1 VLAERRGSPCQPVS
15 TDPHLLGLP
24 PSGKAIQPAPSTED
38 TMSATQIPPGD
49 YLIVDGVTLWWR
61 DDDPARIHYTT
72 NSSLFTDANG
82 DRPGIR
88 VVFSSDPLSADY
100 SPTNFNRACRAL
112 RAAGKPAPTTDVP
125 EPSRRLRDRLSSA
138 LTLRPGYDRP

>member
-1 VLAERRGSPCQPVS
+1 M
-15 TDPHLLGLP
+15 T
-24 PSGKAIQPAPSTED
+24 
-38 TMSATQIPPGD
+38 ATQIPPGD

-61 DDDPARIHYTT
+61 DDDPGRIHYTT
-72 NSSLFTDANG
+72 NSPMFTDPNG

-100 SPTNFNRACRAL
+100 SPTNFNRASRAL
-112 RAAGKPAPTTDVP
+112 RAAGKPAPPPTDVP
-125 EPSRRLRDRLSSA
+125 EPSRRLRDRFSST